1 MMAIEFF
8 LIFGKGRWDMG
19 LKDKLKQYNE
29 QHKEHEFH
37 PLDLN
42 EDNVQVIFDRCLTK
56 KDSKNRSTAR
66 LFLNIL
72 GYEKDDKT
80 PITFDRDILV
90 QNKKNIRYLYG
101 QLDCVHTGKYL
112 SEWLPV
118 TDFAKTYTGE
128 KWTQKAGIL
137 LELLYLA
144 SNGDI
149 AIIVPFEKM
158 KNDSTL
164 IHPSIKPTLS
174 PKDPEFPEWWEQH
187 KAEWED

>member
-1 MMAIEFF
+1 
-8 LIFGKGRWDMG
+8 MG

-37 PLDLN
+37 PLELN
-42 EDNVQVIFDRCLTK
+42 EGNVQAIFDRCLATSE
-56 KDSKNRSTAR
+56 SKNETWAEMFYLS
-66 LFLNIL
+66 L
-72 GYEKDDKT
+72 GYKEEDST
-80 PITFDRDILV
+80 PITFDSDIISK
-90 QNKKNIRYLYG
+90 NKKSIMYLYG

-112 SEWLPV
+112 SEWISV

-137 LELLYLA
+137 LEMLYLA
-144 SNGDI
+144 SNEDI
-149 AIIVPFEKM
+149 AIIVPFEKK